1 MRIIAYKLIGCVRRD
16 CSHFLLHHMSLVAA
30 YASDSDDERDEGSS
44 ASRMGLPPPRASAP
58 RRTRVIH
65 VDTSV
70 PDAPD
75 APDAPKAAP
84 KSDGAPHSLLS
95 MLPAPSAA
103 PRPPPPAL
111 EDSPAPAHDTPARDN
126 EGFRAMLGL
135 APRERAAP
143 KPAAAVPTKSERLAA
158 AEEAAAQA
166 AQAAPA
172 VASST
177 TALSAAP
184 DVSDRAPTPPPP
196 PPPEA
201 YRGWHQDPDGTW
213 VPVTPEAHAVYAQ
226 WLAEQA
232 EPPPLEEQD
241 VGTQRQFARH
251 DVVAELDA
259 DAAMHAHWDARP
271 AVHASGPAPGA
282 TKPDM
287 TAQLSERLQSDRL
300 TNVRARTRGQLTS
313 LIVQAQEKRQMLEE
327 RWAHG
332 RHKMRENK
340 KRYGF

>member
-1 MRIIAYKLIGCVRRD
+1 
-16 CSHFLLHHMSLVAA
+16 MSLVAA
-30 YASDSDDERDEGSS
+30 YASDSDDERDVGSS

-58 RRTRVIH
+58 RRARVIH

-70 PDAPD
+70 PDAD
-75 APDAPKAAP
+75 ADAAAADAPKPAPKPAA

-103 PRPPPPAL
+103 ARPAPPAPAP
-111 EDSPAPAHDTPARDN
+111 EDDDDDDSRAPAHDTPARDN

-143 KPAAAVPTKSERLAA
+143 KAEAAVPTKAERLAA
-158 AEEAAAQA
+158 AEEAAAA
-166 AQAAPA
+166 AAAAPLA
-172 VASST
+172 QPQARAPTSSAAT
-177 TALSAAP
+177 LSAAP
-184 DVSDRAPTPPPP
+184 DVSDREPTPPPP

-226 WLAEQA
+226 WLAENA

-241 VGTQRQFARH
+241 IGTQRQFARH
-251 DVVAELDA
+251 DVVAALDA
-259 DAAMHAHWDARP
+259 DAEMHAHWDARP
-271 AVHASGPAPGA
+271 SARASGPAPGA

-313 LIVQAQEKRQMLEE
+313 LIVQAQEKRQVLEE